1 MATTWLA
8 PGRVNLIGEHVDYN
22 DGLCLP
28 FALPLV
34 TRATVSQRPGSDVVV
49 DSADRTEHFPVSC
62 EPRDVNGWARYVAA
76 IVWAVRQLRE
86 DLPGLDIE
94 ITSDVPV
101 GAGLSSSAALE
112 CAVAGAL
119 SEEVG
124 VELSPAELASLAHR
138 AENEF
143 VGVPSGPMDQ
153 LAAVFGEEGHAVLLD
168 CRDLSTRRVAFDS
181 AAAGLQVLVVDTHA
195 EHEHSSGEY
204 AERRR
209 QCERARDVLGLE
221 SLRDATLDDV
231 ERLHDPLLRARAHHV
246 VTEIARVVEV
256 VEILDAGRPQDIGGY
271 LTASHHS
278 LRDDFEVA
286 CDELDVAVD
295 SALSAGALGA
305 RMTGGGFGGCAIA
318 LVRDADV
325 DTVTR
330 KVEEAFGKRGWRAP
344 TTFAARPSPGAHR
357 LE

>member
-1 MATTWLA
+1 MATTWRA

-28 FALPLV
+28 FALPLA
-34 TRATVSQRPGSDVVV
+34 TQATVTQRGGADVVV
-49 DSADRTEHFPVSC
+49 RSSGRTERFPVSC
-62 EPRDVNGWARYVAA
+62 EPDDVTGWARYVAA

-86 DLPGLDIE
+86 DLPALEIE
-94 ITSDVPV
+94 VTSDVPV

-119 SEEVG
+119 ADEVG
-124 VELSPAELASLAHR
+124 VHLTSHELASLAHR
-138 AENEF
+138 AENDF

-153 LAAVFGEEGHAVLLD
+153 LAAVFGQVGHAVLLD
-168 CRDLSTRRVAFDS
+168 CRDLSTRPVRFDS

-195 EHEHSSGEY
+195 EHEHSSGAY

-209 QCERARDVLGLE
+209 QCEQARDLLGLS
-221 SLRDATLDDV
+221 SLRDATLEHV
-231 ERLHDPLLRARAHHV
+231 HRLDDPLLRARTHHV
-246 VTEIARVVEV
+246 VTEIARVVDV
-256 VEILDAGRPQDIGGY
+256 VRILDAGRPQDIGSY

-278 LRDDFEVA
+278 LRDDFEVS
-286 CDELDVAVD
+286 CDELDVTVD
-295 SALSAGALGA
+295 AALSAGALGA

-325 DTVTR
+325 DAVTR
-330 KVEEAFGKRGWRAP
+330 EVEAAYDKRGWSPP
-344 TTFAARPSPGAHR
+344 TTFAALPSAGAHR
-357 LE
+357 AG

>member
-22 DGLCLP
+22 EGLCLP
-28 FALPLV
+28 FALPLA
-34 TRATVSQRPGSDVVV
+34 TLATVRRRPGKDVVV
-49 DSADRTEHFPVSC
+49 HSSGRTESFPVSC
-62 EPRDVNGWARYVAA
+62 EPGDVDGWARYVAA
-76 IVWAVRQLRE
+76 IVWAVRQERE
-86 DLPGLDIE
+86 DLPGLEIE
-94 ITSDVPV
+94 VTSDVPV

-119 SEEVG
+119 AEEAG
-124 VELSPAELASLAHR
+124 VELGPGQLASLAHR
-138 AENEF
+138 AENDF

-168 CRDLSTRRVAFDS
+168 CRDLSTRKVPFDS
-181 AAAGLQVLVVDTHA
+181 SAADLQVLVIDTHA

-209 QCERARDVLGLE
+209 QCERARDLLGLA
-221 SLRDATLDDV
+221 SLRDATLADI
-231 ERLHDPLLRARAHHV
+231 ERLDDPLLRSRAHHV

-256 VEILDAGRPQDIGGY
+256 VGILDAGRPQDIGAY

-278 LRDDFEVA
+278 LRDDFEVS
-286 CDELDVAVD
+286 CDELDVTVD
-295 SALSAGALGA
+295 AALSAGALGA

-325 DTVTR
+325 DAVTR
-330 KVEEAFGKRGWRAP
+330 EVEAAYDKRGWVSP
-344 TTFAARPSPGAHR
+344 TTFAALPSPGAHR
-357 LE
+357 VE